1 MIVGSWAVVS
11 SGLKGFY
18 AFPLCALG
26 HVHRPLAPVLVDNA
40 IYFFLPLTLIGASL
54 HCGSPF
60 GDCAHLRLPGPY
72 GSGSSASHVF
82 HSPTSLSF

>member
-1 MIVGSWAVVS
+1 MILGSWAVVS

-18 AFPLCALG
+18 AFPLCALWE
-26 HVHRPLAPVLVDNA
+26 VHRPLAPVLVHNE
-40 IYFFLPLTLIGASL
+40 IYFFLLPTLIGASL

-72 GSGSSASHVF
+72 GSGTSASPVF